1 MENAA
6 TTSTA
11 CTNPGQVGP
20 NRPCLLEIFSLF
32 VCVCRL
38 PQFQHQ
44 RWFGSL
50 PGSSMPGIAIQC
62 GCNGEADGG
71 GGISVPCNCS
81 GWVGLVA
88 PAAGKTSPPSPVPT
102 VGTKLVPNLGGVNKY
117 KMVPAARCARGS
129 FDSFGSSP
137 SRF

>member
-50 PGSSMPGIAIQC
+50 PGSSMPGHDPQYQRWYLPPTA
-62 GCNGEADGG
+62 G
-71 GGISVPCNCS
+71 
-81 GWVGLVA
+81 VGNFRECMKPRVVLR
-88 PAAGKTSPPSPVPT
+88 TFNET
-102 VGTKLVPNLGGVNKY
+102 L
-117 KMVPAARCARGS
+117 M
-129 FDSFGSSP
+129 
-137 SRF
+137 